1 VTVKVSLGE
10 MMLPK
15 VAVIELVPAVM
26 PVASPWELGVL
37 LMLAT
42 LVSED
47 DHITREV
54 ITCVD

>member
-1 VTVKVSLGE
+1 